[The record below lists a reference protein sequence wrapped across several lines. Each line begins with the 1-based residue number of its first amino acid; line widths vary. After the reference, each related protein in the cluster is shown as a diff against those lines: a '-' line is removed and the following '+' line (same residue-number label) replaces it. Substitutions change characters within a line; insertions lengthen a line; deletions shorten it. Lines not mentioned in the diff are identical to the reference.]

1 MIRKF
6 MFLFVLLILVL
17 SALACGLLGGK
28 EVTQPTPAE
37 TSEPAAA
44 APTTP
49 PEPTTPPQ
57 PTTPPEPTPAPAA
70 QLGEEQRSDR
80 GGFAFQA
87 VPGYTV
93 DEAFGFASME
103 APDADMRIGPAILL
117 MGGVTEGGTTSEH
130 LFGLFMND
138 LESGLQVS
146 GPSKITAGGVPGLA
160 ADVSGEAGGKEIVG
174 RVVFVAVTPTQSFNL
189 FGVAP
194 SERWADELSPLFDAV
209 LASVSFFEPRVA
221 E

>member
-1 MIRKF
+1 MNRRF
-6 MFLFVLLILVL
+6 MFLLVPYILVL
-17 SALACGLLGGK
+17 STLACGLLGGK
-28 EVTQPTPAE
+28 ETTQPTPAE

-49 PEPTTPPQ
+49 PQ
-57 PTTPPEPTPAPAA
+57 PTAPPEPTPAPAA
-70 QLGEEQRSDR
+70 ELGEEQRSDR

-93 DEAFGFASME
+93 DEAFGFASIE
-103 APDADMRIGPAILL
+103 APDADLEIGPAILL
-117 MGGVTEGGTTSEH
+117 MGGVTEGGTTAEH

-138 LESGLQVS
+138 IESGLQVS
-146 GPSKITAGGVPGLA
+146 GPSKITVGGVPGLA

-194 SERWADELSPLFDAV
+194 SQRWADELSLLFDAV
-209 LASVSFFEPRVA
+209 LASVSFFEPSVTGGGSD
-221 E
+221 